1 MEGDVPAVMGSAEEL
16 AQLRAANAELRGR
29 AGALHGELRAVNHL
43 AVAVAAELD
52 AWKCDSVPRG
62 EAEELLRQAEMW
74 RALAETA
81 VGKQSHSD
89 GECVREAA
97 EETIEEAEAT
107 RIAEVHMCG
116 EGGKRARTDAEVA
129 RETVA
134 RLAREK
140 AEAERRGEEEAE
152 RRRAA
157 EEEMGRLRAALEEAE
172 QRAEH
177 WRAQAER
184 WQWEVA
190 RLRGDEAEGVRG
202 QARGD
207 GVAWRE
213 EEGGRREVAGVVE
226 GAGGSG
232 FGDVGGEEDTGEAE
246 RETLGQWQA
255 QVTRAGLLGVAGRED
270 GASAVLHGGL
280 GENEGTT
287 RCDTVEA
294 GHAGVGAG
302 QARVCGNEE
311 GVRAGEVERGAD
323 AAQERRMG
331 AAERVVG
338 CDAEGEEWDGREEEE
353 DSCFGGQSGGARG
366 EQQCKQG
373 GYECAEEWWQYGE
386 GEGRAGVD
394 EKVAKGGM
402 QEAGRCVVET
412 AGRDGVVEA
421 MEDDACMRWG
431 GQGMRAALVREQEEE
446 EDAHTREERGGERS
460 RGAETEWE
468 GGLWARTEEEGM
480 LAGVG
485 RGEAVSAKVEEW
497 ERRIEEAHR
506 GGVEVWQAGLGMAR
520 LCPDAHGTLAQ
531 DAGSMGVVG
540 RGALVVD
547 RGGAG
552 VWVESGVGG
561 GGAVADGCGDEGCV
575 AVHSGGGARMG
586 QGSMGGVTQGQD
598 EKVLRAEQGR
608 REGMAGLDGHA
619 TGDGKVE
626 AEEKEVRVMEVAGL
640 VVMCEEDSM
649 RLVTDVKVEKDE
661 IEARGEKGEEQGIE
675 ARDHWCKEAGKTSE
689 GEERANVPVA
699 AEVDK
704 SAMRSVSV
712 EGLREECEEEAVV
725 REVMRCMEVVVVRD
739 EMARPMSAADR
750 WSVQT
755 EGERVEAAS
764 EREREREEM
773 VKRRGEGGE
782 ILMEEGRGAM
792 VAECGR
798 LQAERDRARAEEERE
813 EARRE
818 RDCCVKAMEDVARA
832 RDEAERRVEQLQ
844 KLLSMGSRTENEVQ
858 GEGQVTV
865 GESVGGGEKRGIGE
879 DMAWSEMM
887 QERGVEE
894 MERRCR
900 AAEEER
906 DAAKRRKEE
915 VEEELAVAVRERD
928 EAVARCSEMEQERSS
943 MEWALRE
950 AERAMEEA
958 ERAVDEAEE
967 ERMQAERARED
978 ADRQRDEAERGREE
992 EERKRKE
999 DARKR
1004 AEAERG
1010 RQEAERR
1017 REEAERRREE
1027 AERRRDE
1034 AENRIEEAERK
1045 KEEADWVK
1053 EEAERRSDE
1062 AEKRS
1067 EEAERRREEA
1077 EREKEEAEWEK
1088 QEVEKEREEEER
1100 KREDAG
1106 KRREEAE
1113 KRRQEAERRREE
1125 AERRR
1130 EEAERRR
1137 DEAESRIG
1145 EAERKKE
1152 EAEWEKEEAER
1163 KSEEAERRREAA
1175 KREKEEAE
1183 RRKDEAERSRD
1194 EAERRREAAERELEN
1209 AERGRDLGE
1218 KERVDAERDNVCSRR
1233 EKAAHGMRV
1242 EEEVACAREV
1252 DGVGVAGL
1260 GEEVACSDVRA
1271 RAHAGRATARPAALH
1286 AREGN
1291 SALGAVLAGICALG
1305 GSSNGHDTSNSTTSA
1320 VMGGGPAWHTT
1331 ATPCATDTANASTA
1345 SSATAASTCSRS
1357 AHTSHVPHNWHGSC
1371 AHGSHAS
1378 HASHTSLSS
1387 HASHAPAPG
1396 SCHSSPPFVPAHAA
1410 ELTTTCSCAAD
1421 TPIGPLATVAAEA
1434 VQPETSSEAPAVT
1447 ASTHSHSSSCPPTG
1461 GGPPHTMLAALAPT
1475 AELLL
1480 SRQHLRSSPPAVA
1493 AATDVVAQIRA
1504 GEVSWSRQ
1512 VREVQGQVQR
1522 AAVAWAC
1529 VERRA
1534 GLVEETARQLLAEVE
1549 RAEEKRRLAEEGM
1562 RRADEER
1569 RRTED
1574 ERRSAEEDRR
1584 VVESRLREELGK
1596 AQEELVRVKEA
1607 ARRRQ
1612 VEVEQ
1617 AMEAK
1622 RQRVRALTRSLLA
1635 SEEQMK
1641 KLVAL
1646 LRAAESFGGLDVPS
1660 WAHQPYVLP
1669 QELLPSRCCPALPCP
1684 ALSRC
1689 PAQRCRAALP
1699 SAVALPC
1706 PALPRRALPCCR
1718 AYCAA
1723 AHTALLAARCPACRA
1738 LPCSPL
1744 VTCAMHARSLRPA
1757 RTRAAYA
1764 RPARMRAAY
1773 ERPAPARAAYAR
1785 PALLPTPRCPAV
1797 RAPPCPTARALPCP
1811 AARTLPCPAARAP
1824 PCPAARALHC
1834 PAARTPCSPR
1844 AALPVARFEQD
1855 LPVLRLHSDRGG
1867 EFSSG
1872 LLQDYCRAGG
1882 IAQSFTLPASPQKNV
1897 IGERRIGLIMELNLW
1912 PHVSVPETSPT
1923 LCWTGE
1929 VGDASAFRVWGT
1941 LSLVHD
1947 TTAGKL
1953 SPRTLRCVFLGF
1965 PTDAPPWQFYH
1976 PASRRVLSSQDVTF
1990 DESVCF
1996 HRLHPHMSSPLSS
2009 WSQVDQPPLVEPLE
2023 VSSDTSGPAE
2033 GGDPAAGDT
2042 AATRRS
2048 PRLGTPPGFPPR
2060 PSSPP
2065 PQPVAVDSGAAG
2077 GGDPEVAD
2085 SGGAGPRV
2093 AESEGASS
2101 GVAESGGAGS
2111 GGLWGCRF
2119 WGTTQALYDPVVARY
2134 SSPAT
2139 AALGRLLLPYLFPE
2153 LSAFATVEDLV
2164 SHLRA
2169 SEARYRAAV
2178 SAEFLDKNQPPMF
2191 ITLYFIVTRLPD
2203 SLRSVTDH
2211 FLSLDPTSLNNDLL
2225 EQHVLAAET
2234 SAVAVGAACG
2244 TPRPPF
2250 FEGCSPSPHAPS
2262 YAFAPAADVSV
2273 AEDVGAA
2280 STSAKCHSGKGK
2292 GGGGGSGSGGGGSGS
2307 SGGGSSGGGG
2317 GGGTGGG
2324 SGGSGG
2330 GGGGSGGSGGSGSSG
2345 TGGGG
2350 TGARRVGSGGGQLQQ
2365 QHRRSETQSP
2375 QQLREWFLRRA
2386 YGGSCPYVIRTGDR
2400 ADQTCGRLHTQHRC
2414 FSRLDDAW
2422 RAEFGDDVKLPRWA
2436 DLLRF
2441 RIAIFDLDFDAI
2453 LSAIYALSV
2462 SAERDCYWC
2471 VLPDP
2476 GIAAAA
2482 LGASESGSLP
2492 GTTPAQALHTFT
2504 LDSGASAC
2512 FFRDSTTLNPL
2523 STPVSVRLADPSGG
2537 PILAHSS
2544 TVLLWSSLY
2553 TLTTEPPLVAASAQV
2568 SASGQVAASCSCR
2581 LLSHQTL
2588 LWHRRLGHPSL
2599 PRLRGIHSRLLV
2611 SGLPRSLPPLPP
2623 SPAPHCLPCVEGRQ
2637 RAAPHSSSFPLTT
2650 APLQTLHMDVK
2661 GEVVD
2666 VLIPWIRTIRL
2677 QLREQF
2683 GHDLPVLRLHS
2694 DRVGEFS
2701 SNLLQDICRGE
2712 GILQLFTLP
2721 DSPQQNGIAERRIG
2735 LVIEVARTS
2744 MIHAAA
2750 PHFLWPFAV
2759 RYAAHQLNLWP
2770 RVSLPETSLTLR
2782 WTGEVGDA
2790 SVFRFYHPTLRRV
2803 FPSHDVT
2810 FDESVPFYR
2819 LFPYRSAPPP
2829 PPPLFLAPGPP
2840 PVDPLLPQGPAP
2852 SSVSQVDPLPGPA
2865 PVQVAVGSGAAQ
2877 GTASGGAEPGGAESE
2892 GAEIGGAEL
2901 EGVETWGAEP
2911 GGAASKGAEFGGAEP
2926 QVAASSGGSADF
2938 APRLSPQQQS
2948 EWLVW
2953 RAHPRS
2959 GATGARGAGAAGVG
2973 GAGVATGAGV
2983 TGGTAATGPEGA
2995 RTQGTGAAGTGGVE
3009 GAGAGDPTESRNTGA
3024 GGSGASGAG
3033 AGGAVVG
3040 GVGAGDAGVGVLG
3053 GGGTGAGGA
3062 GTVDP
3067 VAAAVTPGLS
3077 TAFPSPSPSPYTEQS
3092 GGLTERRE
3100 RASRPVS
3107 PVCTAH
3113 RVPRSRPPAVPG
3125 THVMTLCPS
3134 SVPLRVPLPAPPE
3147 SSLPEV
3153 PHPESDRARAASP
3166 FISCLLATAVN
3177 DPSFESDAASA
3188 LVAELLDFAAACRL
3202 DYATALVA
3210 EFASAN
3216 PPSVGGECAL
3226 GTDVLEDR
3234 QEDFEC
3240 LAAAVPCF
3248 ASMLLA
3254 PEGDPDAP
3262 DIPTPRSYAEAIT
3275 SPYSSQWQAAMDAE
3289 MASWKSTCT
3298 YVDEVPP
3305 PGANIVN
3312 GMWIFRVK
3320 RPPGSQPAF
3329 KARYVARGTQWSLQ
3343 RPVYGLRQAPRKWHD
3358 TLRTTLAALGFAPVT
3373 ADPSLFLRTDT
3384 SLSPLY
3390 VLVYVD
3396 DLVLATADT
3405 EALTLVKSELQKR
3418 HTCTDLG
3425 ELHSYLGLQITRDR
3439 ARRTITLTQSH
3450 MGHQLV
3456 LGSPLPAP
3464 SPFPER
3470 TGSLTERRVPG
3481 SRPTFP
3487 VRTVSHARHLRPPPV
3502 PDTHI
3507 MTLHP
3512 SSVPLRVALPSPP
3525 ASSLPNGPDP
3535 YAASALVTELVDFAA
3550 TRRLDYVT
3558 SLVSESES
3566 VCPPSVRGDL
3576 ALSSDV
3582 LEDRQFELECLVAAL
3597 PHFASMLLCP
3607 EGDPNALDIH
3617 TPRSYAE
3624 AITGTYVDV
3633 VPPPGANIVDD
3644 ILKRQIYGLHQAP
3657 REWHDTQRAMLA
3669 ALWFAP
3675 STAKPSLFLRT
3686 NPALPF
3692 YILVYVDDL
3701 VFATAYTEAFT
3712 LVKAELQKRHT
3723 CTDLG
3728 ELHNHFGFQICENN
3742 VRIVCFSSLQWGTQ

>member
-865 GESVGGGEKRGIGE
+865 MREVSGARGTWGEESAV
-879 DMAWSEMM
+879 

-1242 EEEVACAREV
+1242 EEEVACAR
-1252 DGVGVAGL
+1252 
-1260 GEEVACSDVRA
+1260 EVACSDVRA

-1646 LRAAESFGGLDVPS
+1646 LRAAESFGGVAPV
-1660 WAHQPYVLP
+1660 A
-1669 QELLPSRCCPALPCP
+1669 LLPCPALPSAVALPCP

-1699 SAVALPC
+1699 SAAPPRTALLPRVLRCCPYCPARRTLPC
-1706 PALPRRALPCCR
+1706 LPRA
-1718 AYCAA
+1718 
-1723 AHTALLAARCPACRA
+1723 ALLAARDLRHARTQLAPCPHARCLRT
-1738 LPCSPL
+1738 PCS
-1744 VTCAMHARSLRPA
+1744 HARCL
-1757 RTRAAYA
+1757 
-1764 RPARMRAAY
+1764 
-1773 ERPAPARAAYAR
+1773 
-1785 PALLPTPRCPAV
+1785 
-1797 RAPPCPTARALPCP
+1797 RAPCPRACCLCAPCP
-1811 AARTLPCPAARAP
+1811 AAHAP
-1824 PCPAARALHC
+1824 L
-1834 PAARTPCSPR
+1834 PCSPR
-1844 AALPVARFEQD
+1844 AALPYSPCAALPCCPHVALPCSPRTTLPCSPRAALPCCPHALQPARCPALVAVSGGGQQQQCQSETLSPHQLHEWVVRQGRFCPRAWDFMRADGTGQQRQCLAD

-1897 IGERRIGLIMELNLW
+1897 I
-1912 PHVSVPETSPT
+1912 ETSPT

-1990 DESVCF
+1990 DESGPPPSGV
-1996 HRLHPHMSSPLSS
+1996 
-2009 WSQVDQPPLVEPLE
+2009 SQVDQPPLVEPLE

-2544 TVLLWSSLY
+2544 TVLLCTADVMVTTTTPGGQRVTICTCTQTGLHLATFTRRPGSSLY

-3329 KARYVARGTQWSLQ
+3329 KARYVARGFSQ
-3343 RPVYGLRQAPRKWHD
+3343 RQGVDYFHTFSPTPKMTTLRAPRKWHD

-3450 MGHQLV
+3450 MGHQVL

-3535 YAASALVTELVDFAA
+3535 YVDTDPFFESSAASALVTELVDFAA

-3624 AITGTYVDV
+3624 AITGEY
-3633 VPPPGANIVDD
+3633 
-3644 ILKRQIYGLHQAP
+3644 
-3657 REWHDTQRAMLA
+3657 
-3669 ALWFAP
+3669 
-3675 STAKPSLFLRT
+3675 
-3686 NPALPF
+3686 
-3692 YILVYVDDL
+3692 
-3701 VFATAYTEAFT
+3701 
-3712 LVKAELQKRHT
+3712 
-3723 CTDLG
+3723 
-3728 ELHNHFGFQICENN
+3728 
-3742 VRIVCFSSLQWGTQ
+3742 SS